1 MRNEHKM
8 ALIKK
13 FPRWEFRDKEGN
25 FYEDT
30 ITIKRHKRERAGGSL
45 EVTGDSTAAIGG
57 A

>member
-25 FYEDT
+25 FYDDT

-45 EVTGDSTAAIGG
+45 EITGDSTAAIGG

>member
-1 MRNEHKM
+1 M

-45 EVTGDSTAAIGG
+45 EITGDSTAAIGG

>member
-13 FPRWEFRDKEGN
+13 IPRWEFRDKEGN

-30 ITIKRHKRERAGGSL
+30 ITIKRHKRERAGGGRKISGGSL
-45 EVTGDSTAAIGG
+45 AAIGG